1 MVIHWAGR
9 HTAATQLLNAGCRV
23 TSIQKFLG
31 HKELSTTM
39 IYARVHDQTVAD
51 DYYAAMQKVE
61 QRLDL
66 LGEPENTQGSI
77 TEDERTQLLALTE
90 QLAAPELGTEIRL
103 EIVAQMRQVLLG
115 NEGIPISVP
124 AFQEAIPV

>member
-1 MVIHWAGR
+1 
-9 HTAATQLLNAGCRV
+9 
-23 TSIQKFLG
+23 
-31 HKELSTTM
+31 M